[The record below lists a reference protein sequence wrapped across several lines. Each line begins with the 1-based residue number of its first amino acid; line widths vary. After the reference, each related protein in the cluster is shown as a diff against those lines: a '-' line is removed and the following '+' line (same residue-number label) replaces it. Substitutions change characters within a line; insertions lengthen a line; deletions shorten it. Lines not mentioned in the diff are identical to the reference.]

1 VCVIQP
7 IRAVCCIVLQCVLQ
21 CVAACCSV
29 CYPTDKGSGNGD
41 EEFADEAEDCGD
53 YVDGPHS
60 QTVAQQQL
68 FCLGSYLQL
77 FAVCCS
83 VLG

>member
-1 VCVIQP
+1 
-7 IRAVCCIVLQCVLQ
+7 VLQCIV
-21 CVAACCSV
+21 ACCSV
-29 CYPTDKGSGNGD
+29 CSVMCDMSQCPTDKGSGNGD

-53 YVDGPHS
+53 YVDGPHA

-68 FCLGSYLQL
+68 FFWGVVCSVLQSV
-77 FAVCCS
+77 AVCCS